1 MSDNQRE
8 HEPVDDRKKKPA
20 FARKKKAPAAVVTH
34 KARSF
39 SDSTAAS
46 ALALT
51 PKAPEAA
58 SAKLEQAEPKATPV
72 KKDVK
77 AKNRRTAHDRG
88 AFYAVLL
95 LLLLR
100 LDTYSRVCQQ

>member
-1 MSDNQRE
+1 M
-8 HEPVDDRKKKPA
+8 DDRKKKPV
-20 FARKKKAPAAVVTH
+20 FARKKKAPAVVTH
-34 KARSF
+34 KTRSF

-46 ALALT
+46 ALALA

-58 SAKLEQAEPKATPV
+58 SVELDQAKPKATPV

-77 AKNRRTAHDRG
+77 AKNRRTAHDQG
-88 AFYAVLL
+88 AFYAF

-100 LDTYSRVCQQ
+100 GAVTNALV